1 MSLRRYFVHTFILLL
16 VLGASIAGMG
26 LLFLNESRRAVD
38 TLLETNL
45 RSSIELKKLSDQ
57 YGLLVVDGFHKY
69 LNGRVNGDALT
80 KNIMDAQA
88 TAGVVWN
95 NLRAKSGNEANL
107 THINE
112 MEILLNA
119 LNRRLD
125 QLLIEVR
132 ADNKNAIKTF
142 VDNEMYY
149 LIDPLSEV
157 VQILANRNETLAT
170 ASRNRIPENF
180 RNYIAA
186 LAVAIVLFVLIGIGL
201 FTSIHAHVI
210 EPMKLMSKAIARRE
224 WGLQEEPSQRFREIR
239 VMWEALQE
247 SAKAVSA
254 EKAATRLAARLTR
267 EADEARIAMISA
279 EKANEAKTEFMANM
293 SHELRTPLNAIMGFA
308 EVLAMV
314 KPSERQIAEYTG
326 YIRSAGEQLLG
337 HINSILEH
345 TRLSNEHAGDE
356 LEPIHLSEI
365 LDEFK
370 TVWVGRAMKDKI
382 SINLVVREPAT
393 VMAERRALHALMNN
407 LVSNAIKF
415 SPPGD
420 CVDIITGAQ
429 HGKPYI
435 EVIDHGP
442 GMKPEEVK
450 VAFQPFKQLESAY
463 TKRTAGV
470 GLGLSI
476 AKKSAE
482 ICHAHIEIETALGK
496 GLTARVWF
504 PATA

>member
-1 MSLRRYFVHTFILLL
+1 MSLRRYFAQTFILLL

-26 LLFLNESRRAVD
+26 LVFLYESRRAVD
-38 TLLETNL
+38 TLLETHL
-45 RSSIELKKLSDQ
+45 RSSIALKNLSDQ
-57 YGLLVVDGFHKY
+57 YGLQVVDGLHKY
-69 LNGRVNGDALT
+69 LNGRVSGEALSKTITDARTTTGPLWSNLKT
-80 KNIMDAQA
+80 KNDNAANA
-88 TAGVVWN
+88 TY
-95 NLRAKSGNEANL
+95 
-107 THINE
+107 INE

-119 LNRRLD
+119 LNLRLD
-125 QLLIEVR
+125 QLLNEVKVG
-132 ADNKNAIKTF
+132 NKNAVKAF

-149 LIDPLSEV
+149 MIDPLSEV
-157 VQILANRNETLAT
+157 VQILTNKNEALAND
-170 ASRNRIPENF
+170 SRNRIPENF

-186 LAVAIVLFVLIGIGL
+186 LAVAIILFILIGIGL
-201 FTSIHAHVI
+201 FNSIHAHVI
-210 EPMKLMSKAIARRE
+210 EPMKLMSKAIARRD
-224 WGLQEEPSQRFREIR
+224 WNLQDEPSVRFREIGL
-239 VMWEALQE
+239 MWESLLAL
-247 SAKAVSA
+247 AKAASA
-254 EKAATRLAARLTR
+254 EKAATKLAARLTR
-267 EADEARIAMISA
+267 EADEARIAMVSA

-326 YIRSAGEQLLG
+326 YIRTAGEQLLS

-345 TRLSNEHAGDE
+345 TRLSNEGTAE
-356 LEPIHLSEI
+356 KLEPIHLSEI

-370 TVWVGRAMKDKI
+370 TLWVGKAMKDNI
-382 SINLVVREPAT
+382 TINLVVREPAM

-415 SPPGD
+415 SPAGD
-420 CVDIITGAQ
+420 TVDIVTGAQ
-429 HGKPYI
+429 GGKPYI
-435 EVIDHGP
+435 EVIDRGP
-442 GMKPEEVK
+442 GMKPEEVT

-482 ICHAHIEIETALGK
+482 ICHAHIEIETSLGK

-504 PATA
+504 PAAT